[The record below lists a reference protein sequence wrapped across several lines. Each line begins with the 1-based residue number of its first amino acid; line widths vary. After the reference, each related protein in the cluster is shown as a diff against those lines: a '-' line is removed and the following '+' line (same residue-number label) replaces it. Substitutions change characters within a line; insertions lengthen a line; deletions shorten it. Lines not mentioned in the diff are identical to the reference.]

1 MEGRKILQTF
11 YKQSINMNIIQIDM
25 PEKCRYMS
33 DYDRLLKEI
42 LPIDRKFILNKTIT
56 GCGGTSMFINSSLPV
71 VIISPRI
78 QVLKEKHKQHP
89 DTFLFHIPLCNDRA
103 EAIREKMQD
112 LGVYLDCHQ
121 GNLPFGQLSRPPRI
135 LVTLDSSDKVLSVL
149 KSRGM
154 TDTFLFVVDE
164 FQCLM
169 GDATFKGSTDMNF
182 LVYLDREAQRICYLS
197 ATPIPDIFLD
207 NIPQFAGIPYYKLE
221 WDPEV
226 IEEPTLKEVRMKSGE
241 SAEKLCARLIQ
252 RYRENGYFERKVLQG
267 NVVYSR
273 EACIFLN
280 EVRSIRNIIGQN
292 NLKPDEV
299 TILCSESKAS
309 ELPKGFVAG
318 GLCAD
323 RNNPVNKTFTF
334 CTKAS
339 FEGVDFYS
347 TNASTYIFI
356 NAGKEWQTLDIML
369 DIPQILGRQRLDMN
383 PFRHDAT
390 IYYKTMPERVTKEEF
405 ERKQREMEGKS
416 QMILDTYNNAPDNV
430 REIFVELYRDKATD
444 RRFVDDYIDLIREN
458 GYTTIGFNYLVMV
471 ARWNSWHQRNYY
483 YNNSCRLL
491 TSIQDAV
498 RMCQKPEELKQFE
511 SWYYNAPPKD
521 RLAGYARFRKQYPQ
535 YDSLVLQNPFIKME
549 FHHWYDTLG
558 YEELSKLGFQE
569 TDVERAYNT
578 VCAQETIRDVCRRT
592 FKAGV
597 SYSRQEV
604 KGMLQKIYD
613 SIGLTGKTAKAKE
626 LAQYLPVIERQRT
639 NEKGKRGYFI
649 EIREI

>member
-1 MEGRKILQTF
+1 M
-11 YKQSINMNIIQIDM
+11 IQIDM

-33 DYDRLLKEI
+33 DYDRLLKGI

-121 GNLPFGQLSRPPRI
+121 RNLPFGQLSRPPRI
-135 LVTLDSSDKVLSVL
+135 QVTLDSSDKVLSVL
-149 KSRGM
+149 KSRGV

-182 LVYLDREAQRICYLS
+182 LVYLDREARRICYLS

-405 ERKQREMEGKS
+405 ERKQSEMERKS
-416 QMILDTYNNAPDNV
+416 QMILDTYNNAPDNA
-430 REIFVELYRDKATD
+430 REMFVELYRDKATD

-471 ARWNSWHQRNYY
+471 ARWNRWHQRNYY

-569 TDVERAYNT
+569 TDMERAYNT
-578 VCAQETIRDVCRRT
+578 VCAQETIRDACRRT

-639 NEKGKRGYFI
+639 NEKGKRRYFI

>member
-1 MEGRKILQTF
+1 M
-11 YKQSINMNIIQIDM
+11 IQIDM

-33 DYDRLLKEI
+33 DYDRLLKGI

-121 GNLPFGQLSRPPRI
+121 GNLPFGQLSRAPRI

-182 LVYLDREAQRICYLS
+182 LVYLDWEARRICYLS

-405 ERKQREMEGKS
+405 ERKQSEMERKS
-416 QMILDTYNNAPDNV
+416 QMILDTYNNAPDNA
-430 REIFVELYRDKATD
+430 REMFVELYRDKATD

-458 GYTTIGFNYLVMV
+458 GHTTIGFNYLVMV
-471 ARWNSWHQRNYY
+471 ARWNRWHQRNYY

-511 SWYYNAPPKD
+511 SWYYNAPQKD

-569 TDVERAYNT
+569 TDMERAYNT
-578 VCAQETIRDVCRRT
+578 VCAQETIRDACRRT

-626 LAQYLPVIERQRT
+626 LAQYLPS
-639 NEKGKRGYFI
+639 
-649 EIREI
+649 

>member
-1 MEGRKILQTF
+1 M
-11 YKQSINMNIIQIDM
+11 NMIQIDM

-33 DYDRLLKEI
+33 DYDRLLKGI

-121 GNLPFGQLSRPPRI
+121 RNLPFGQLSRPPRI
-135 LVTLDSSDKVLSVL
+135 QVTLDSSDKVLSVL
-149 KSRGM
+149 KSRGV

-182 LVYLDREAQRICYLS
+182 LVYLDREARRICYLS

-405 ERKQREMEGKS
+405 ERKQSEMERKS
-416 QMILDTYNNAPDNV
+416 QMILDTYNNAPDNA
-430 REIFVELYRDKATD
+430 REMFVELYRDKATD

-471 ARWNSWHQRNYY
+471 ARWNRWHQRNYY

-549 FHHWYDTLG
+549 FHHWYATLG

-569 TDVERAYNT
+569 TDMERAYNT
-578 VCAQETIRDVCRRT
+578 VCAQETIRDACRRT

-639 NEKGKRGYFI
+639 NEKGKRRYFI

>member
-1 MEGRKILQTF
+1 MQTF
-11 YKQSINMNIIQIDM
+11 YKQSINMNMIQIDM

-33 DYDRLLKEI
+33 DYDRLLKGI

-121 GNLPFGQLSRPPRI
+121 RNLPFGQLSRPPRI
-135 LVTLDSSDKVLSVL
+135 QVTLDSSDKVLSVL
-149 KSRGM
+149 KSRGV

-182 LVYLDREAQRICYLS
+182 LVYLDREARRICYLS

-323 RNNPVNKTFTF
+323 RNNPVSKTFTF

-405 ERKQREMEGKS
+405 ERKQSEMERKS
-416 QMILDTYNNAPDNV
+416 QMILDTYNNAPDNA
-430 REIFVELYRDKATD
+430 REMFVELYRDKATD

-471 ARWNSWHQRNYY
+471 ARWNRWHQRNYY

-549 FHHWYDTLG
+549 FHHWYATLG

-569 TDVERAYNT
+569 TDMERAYNT
-578 VCAQETIRDVCRRT
+578 VCAQETIRDACRRT

-639 NEKGKRGYFI
+639 NEKGKRRYFI

>member
-1 MEGRKILQTF
+1 MKMIPI
-11 YKQSINMNIIQIDM
+11 YM
-25 PEKCRYMS
+25 PKGCRYMS
-33 DYDRLLKEI
+33 EYGELI
-42 LPIDRKFILNKTIT
+42 NYLPTDRKFILDKTLT
-56 GCGGTSMFINSSLPV
+56 GCGGTSLFLNSYLPV
-71 VIISPRI
+71 VIILPRI
-78 QVLKEKHKQHP
+78 QAGKEKSVQHP
-89 DTFLFHIPLCNDRA
+89 DCFWFHIPSCNN
-103 EAIREKMQD
+103 REDEIKKKMQELD
-112 LGVYLDCHQ
+112 TYLYNHHW
-121 GNLPFGQLSRPPRI
+121 GGTPRI
-135 LVTLDSSDKVLSVL
+135 LVTLDSSDKVISVL
-149 KSRGM
+149 KSRGIA
-154 TDTFLFVVDE
+154 DSFLFVVDE
-164 FQCLM
+164 FHCLM
-169 GDATFKGSTDMNF
+169 GDAMFKGSTDMNF
-182 LVYLDREAQRICYLS
+182 LTYIDNEVRCICYLS
-197 ATPIPDIFLD
+197 ATPIPDIFLEH
-207 NIPQFAGIPYYKLE
+207 IPQLTNIPYYKLE
-221 WDPEV
+221 WDPDV
-226 IEEPTLKEVRMKSGE
+226 IKEPALKGVMMKRGE
-241 SAEKLCARLIQ
+241 SAEKLCGQIIQ
-252 RYRENGYFERKVLQG
+252 RYRKNGYFERKLVQD

-273 EACIFLN
+273 EACFFLN

-405 ERKQREMEGKS
+405 ERKQSEMERKS

-578 VCAQETIRDVCRRT
+578 VCAQETIRDACRRT

-626 LAQYLPVIERQRT
+626 LAQYLPVTERQRT
-639 NEKGKRGYFI
+639 NEKGKRRYFI

>member
-1 MEGRKILQTF
+1 M
-11 YKQSINMNIIQIDM
+11 IQIDM

-33 DYDRLLKEI
+33 DYDRLLKGI

-121 GNLPFGQLSRPPRI
+121 RNLPFGQLSRPPRI
-135 LVTLDSSDKVLSVL
+135 QVTLDSSDKVLSVL
-149 KSRGM
+149 KSRGV

-182 LVYLDREAQRICYLS
+182 LVYLDREARRICYLS

-383 PFRHDAT
+383 PFRYDAT

-405 ERKQREMEGKS
+405 ERKQSEMERKS
-416 QMILDTYNNAPDNV
+416 QMILDTYNNAPDNA
-430 REIFVELYRDKATD
+430 REMFIELYRDKATD

-458 GYTTIGFNYLVMV
+458 GHTTIGFNYLVMV
-471 ARWNSWHQRNYY
+471 ARWNRWHQRNYY

-511 SWYYNAPPKD
+511 SWYYNAPQKD

-569 TDVERAYNT
+569 TDMERAYNT
-578 VCAQETIRDVCRRT
+578 VCAQETIRDACRRT

>member
-1 MEGRKILQTF
+1 MI
-11 YKQSINMNIIQIDM
+11 
-25 PEKCRYMS
+25 
-33 DYDRLLKEI
+33 
-42 LPIDRKFILNKTIT
+42 
-56 GCGGTSMFINSSLPV
+56 
-71 VIISPRI
+71 
-78 QVLKEKHKQHP
+78 
-89 DTFLFHIPLCNDRA
+89 
-103 EAIREKMQD
+103 
-112 LGVYLDCHQ
+112 
-121 GNLPFGQLSRPPRI
+121 
-135 LVTLDSSDKVLSVL
+135 LSVL
-149 KSRGM
+149 KSRGV

-318 GLCAD
+318 GVCAD

-405 ERKQREMEGKS
+405 ERKQSEMERKS
-416 QMILDTYNNAPDNV
+416 QMILDTYNNAPDNA
-430 REIFVELYRDKATD
+430 REMFVELYRDKATD

-471 ARWNSWHQRNYY
+471 ARWNRWHQRNYY

-578 VCAQETIRDVCRRT
+578 VCAQETIRDACRRT

-639 NEKGKRGYFI
+639 NEKGKRRYFI

>member
-1 MEGRKILQTF
+1 M
-11 YKQSINMNIIQIDM
+11 NMIQIDM

-33 DYDRLLKEI
+33 DYDRLLKGI
-42 LPIDRKFILNKTIT
+42 LPIDRKSILNKTIT

-121 GNLPFGQLSRPPRI
+121 GNLPFGQLSRAPRI

-182 LVYLDREAQRICYLS
+182 LVYLDREARRICYLS

-383 PFRHDAT
+383 PFRYDAT

-405 ERKQREMEGKS
+405 ERKQSEMERKS
-416 QMILDTYNNAPDNV
+416 QMILDTYNNAPDNA
-430 REIFVELYRDKATD
+430 REMFIELYRDKATD

-458 GYTTIGFNYLVMV
+458 GHTTIGFNYLVMV
-471 ARWNSWHQRNYY
+471 ARWNRWHQRNYY

-511 SWYYNAPPKD
+511 SWYYNAPQKD

-569 TDVERAYNT
+569 TDMERAYNT
-578 VCAQETIRDVCRRT
+578 VCAQETIRDACRRT

>member
-1 MEGRKILQTF
+1 M
-11 YKQSINMNIIQIDM
+11 NMIQIDM

-33 DYDRLLKEI
+33 DYDRLLKGI
-42 LPIDRKFILNKTIT
+42 LPIDRKSILNKTIT

-112 LGVYLDCHQ
+112 LGVYLDCHL

-182 LVYLDREAQRICYLS
+182 LVYLDREARRICYLS

-383 PFRHDAT
+383 PFRYDAT

-405 ERKQREMEGKS
+405 ERKQSEMERKS
-416 QMILDTYNNAPDNV
+416 QMILDTYNNAPDNA
-430 REIFVELYRDKATD
+430 REMFIELYRDKATD

-458 GYTTIGFNYLVMV
+458 GHTTIGFNYLVMV
-471 ARWNSWHQRNYY
+471 ARWNRWHQRNYY

-511 SWYYNAPPKD
+511 SWYYNAPQKD

-569 TDVERAYNT
+569 TDMERAYNT
-578 VCAQETIRDVCRRT
+578 VCAQETIRDACRRT